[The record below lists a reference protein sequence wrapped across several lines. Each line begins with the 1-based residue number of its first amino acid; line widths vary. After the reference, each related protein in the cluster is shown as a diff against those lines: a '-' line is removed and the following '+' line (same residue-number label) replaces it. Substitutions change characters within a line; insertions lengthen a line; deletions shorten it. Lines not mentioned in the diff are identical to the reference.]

1 MLVAF
6 LIMLREGIEASLIV
20 GIIASYLAQT
30 GRRQYLG
37 AVWAG
42 VALAAAICV
51 AIGVALH
58 AVSAE
63 FPQREQELFETLV
76 ALVAVGI
83 LTSMVFWMKSA
94 ARSIKAELHDRVDAK
109 IGASKGGAAGI
120 DASMRTSRGA
130 ALGLVGMAFLAVG
143 REGLESVF
151 FLLAIFDQSTGP
163 AVPLGA
169 ALGLA
174 GAVAVGFAIYW
185 GGVRLNLR
193 AFFRFTG
200 AFIILVAAG
209 LLAGALRTAHEAG
222 LWNGLQQVV
231 ADWSGA
237 LPVDGPLGTVLAGMF
252 GYTDAPVLGQV
263 LVYFAYLVPAMVLFF
278 LPAHPPTASA
288 PQPTRA

>member
-1 MLVAF
+1 MLVAL

-37 AVWAG
+37 AVWVG
-42 VALAAAICV
+42 VGLAAAICA
-51 AIGVALH
+51 AIGIGLH
-58 AVSAE
+58 AASAE
-63 FPQREQELFETLV
+63 FPQRQQELFETAV
-76 ALVAVGI
+76 ALIAVGI

-94 ARSIKAELHDRVDAK
+94 ARSIKAELHDR
-109 IGASKGGAAGI
+109 I
-120 DASMRTSRGA
+120 DASVRTSRGA

-151 FLLAIFDQSTGP
+151 FLLAIFDQSSGP
-163 AVPLGA
+163 AVPAGA

-174 GAVAVGFAIYW
+174 GAVAVGFAIYL

-209 LLAGALRTAHEAG
+209 LLAGAVRTAHEAG

-231 ADWSGA
+231 ADWSGV
-237 LPVDGPLGTVLAGMF
+237 LPADRPLGTVLAGLF
-252 GYTDAPVLGQV
+252 GYTDAPNLGEV
-263 LVYFAYLVPAMVLFF
+263 LVYLAYLVPATALF
-278 LPAHPPTASA
+278 LIPARA
-288 PQPTRA
+288 PAAPAAQARPSRA

>member
-42 VALAAAICV
+42 VAIAAAICI
-51 AIGVALH
+51 AIGVALR

-63 FPQREQELFETLV
+63 FPQREQELFETAV
-76 ALVAVGI
+76 ALIAIGI

-94 ARSIKAELHDRVDAK
+94 ARSIKAEMHDRIDATVDA
-109 IGASKGGAAGI
+109 SR
-120 DASMRTSRGA
+120 RTSRGA

-151 FLLAIFDQSTGP
+151 FLLAIFDQSTGW

-209 LLAGALRTAHEAG
+209 LLAGAVRTAHEAG
-222 LWNGLQQVV
+222 LWNGLQQTV

-237 LPVDGPLGTVLAGMF
+237 LPADGPLGTVLAGLF
-252 GYTDAPVLGQV
+252 GYTDAPNLGQV
-263 LVYFAYLVPAMVLFF
+263 LAYFAYLVPAMALFF
-278 LPAHPPTASA
+278 MPARRPAAPAVQAHPS
-288 PQPTRA
+288 RA